1 MCGADWDSLE
11 AGDRHSAHALD
22 VLGANFFFKKKICSE
37 KTPPPPNQQ
46 PHLVLPF
53 SSWRFTFYLVAFIAG
68 MAVIVD
74 VSIEPSCR
82 KDLNLFLNLLL
93 SVIPWFLPSN
103 GLVSLVC
110 VCVCG
115 SVAETLVL
123 QPRRSVGRI
132 PYSGKDSF
140 RQELLPKKFAWIFKK

>member
-1 MCGADWDSLE
+1 
-11 AGDRHSAHALD
+11 
-22 VLGANFFFKKKICSE
+22 
-37 KTPPPPNQQ
+37 
-46 PHLVLPF
+46 
-53 SSWRFTFYLVAFIAG
+53 

-103 GLVSLVC
+103 GLVSLFC

-132 PYSGKDSF
+132 PHSGKDSF
-140 RQELLPKKFAWIFKK
+140 RREFLPKKLRGFLKRNAQTPMGDIDIAKKRK